1 MTDLKEMKDKPLT
14 HQCAFYLLS
23 KKSYGFAINTTRIL
37 KALEIPET
45 SRTQTLKVL
54 HHLVSIGI
62 VDKNGTGNIRWEL
75 ASKYRTGDNLWD
87 AIEAVLNANPMGPKT
102 APKKSEVGSVS
113 DDEVQRLKKEIE
125 DIKEAG
131 RHSRR
136 RIEALEASKT
146 PTTIT
151 IKKYDKPEIELEA
164 TVPANFQAIID
175 LAACRRNI
183 LMVGPAGC
191 GKTTIASMVSK
202 ALNLRFE
209 ALPGSGG
216 TNESHLLG
224 RSIPNMQTGESTY
237 SISGFVRCYSEGG
250 VFLLDEMDATD
261 PNLLLCLNSALA
273 NGYCS
278 IPNKNGGEVVH
289 QHPDFVMIATA
300 NTFGRGATRVYA
312 GRNNL
317 DDATLD
323 RFRVGTVDCDY
334 DEKVEAAV
342 CPDFSIRS
350 YFQGVRKRIEIAGL
364 RRVMSTRF
372 LKDAY
377 IMHQHGWNLT
387 QLTDTYFN
395 GWSADEKAKVR

>member
-1 MTDLKEMKDKPLT
+1 MSEKPLT
-14 HQCAFYLLS
+14 HRCAEYLWS
-23 KKSYGFAINTTRIL
+23 KKTYGFALNTSRIL
-37 KALEIPET
+37 KNLEIPET
-45 SRTQTLKVL
+45 SRAQTLKVL
-54 HHLVSIGI
+54 HHLCSIG
-62 VDKNGTGNIRWEL
+62 VCEKNGTGNIRWEI
-75 ASKYRTGDNLWD
+75 AQYHRNGTWE
-87 AIEAVLNANPMGPKT
+87 AIEAILDANPMGPKT
-102 APKKSEVGSVS
+102 PAKKSDVS
-113 DDEVQRLKKEIE
+113 SDEVERLKKEIE

-136 RIEALEASKT
+136 RIEALEATKA

-151 IKKYDKPEIELEA
+151 VKKFDKPDFELEA
-164 TVPANFQAIID
+164 TVPANFQSIID

-202 ALNLRFE
+202 ALKLRFE

-224 RSIPNMQTGESTY
+224 RSIPNMQTGVSTY
-237 SISGFVRCYSEGG
+237 SMSGFVRCYSEGG

-261 PNLLLCLNSALA
+261 SNLLLCLNSALA

-278 IPNKNGGEVVH
+278 IPNKNGGEIVA

-334 DEKVEAAV
+334 DEGVEMAV
-342 CPDFSIRS
+342 CPDSNIRH
-350 YFQGVRKRIEIAGL
+350 YFQGVRKKIETAGL

-377 IMHQHGWNLT
+377 VMAQHGWSLT
-387 QLTDTYFN
+387 QLRDTYFN
-395 GWSADEKAKVR
+395 GWTADEKAKVL